1 MPTNSLLTI
10 NRETLFTIGHLT
22 CIFKEG
28 NTKTVKCAKQEKS
41 IITCRKL
48 ILKEEEGEIR
58 TSYNLQ
64 TGRFFLGFSYSSLLC
79 VLSPDFTFLI
89 SQLSICSSRTRTS
102 GLGLGLHEGLGN
114 FGHGGSVGHTG
125 GLDRTDSICISV
137 EGGAS
142 TGTTAWV

>member
-1 MPTNSLLTI
+1 MERKI
-10 NRETLFTIGHLT
+10 RRIKG
-22 CIFKEG
+22 CRAG
-28 NTKTVKCAKQEKS
+28 KS
-41 IITCRKL
+41 YYYMQKADFER
-48 ILKEEEGEIR
+48 R
-58 TSYNLQ
+58 TYYDLQ
-64 TGRFFLGFSYSSLLC
+64 TGGFFLVLSYSSLLC

-142 TGTTAWV
+142 TGTTA

>member
-1 MPTNSLLTI
+1 MQKADIERRRRGNKDILQLTDWA
-10 NRETLFTIGHLT
+10 
-22 CIFKEG
+22 
-28 NTKTVKCAKQEKS
+28 V
-41 IITCRKL
+41 
-48 ILKEEEGEIR
+48 
-58 TSYNLQ
+58 
-64 TGRFFLGFSYSSLLC
+64 FFLVFSYSSLLC

>member
-1 MPTNSLLTI
+1 MQS
-10 NRETLFTIGHLT
+10 
-22 CIFKEG
+22 K
-28 NTKTVKCAKQEKS
+28 KK

-64 TGRFFLGFSYSSLLC
+64 TGRFFFLFFLILHCFVSYHQISLLL
-79 VLSPDFTFLI
+79 VLRVSVSVFM
-89 SQLSICSSRTRTS
+89 RV
-102 GLGLGLHEGLGN
+102 LGN

>member
-1 MPTNSLLTI
+1 MHI
-10 NRETLFTIGHLT
+10 WRGKYEECKGV
-22 CIFKEG
+22 EQ
-28 NTKTVKCAKQEKS
+28 AKA
-41 IITCRKL
+41 IITCKKL
-48 ILKEEEGEIR
+48 ILKEGHIKTYR
-58 TSYNLQ
+58 L
-64 TGRFFLGFSYSSLLC
+64 GGFFLVFSYSSLLC

-125 GLDRTDSICISV
+125 GLNRTGSICISV

-142 TGTTAWV
+142 TGTTA